1 MKKVNV
7 WEVEVWYPEEEEWK
21 EYQYY
26 SFSDDSSVILRYLE
40 EDEGRCLRGGLI
52 PDFQIYHDD
61 VWSMD
66 EFYKMVGEESSH
78 SLICDFKD

>member
-26 SFSDDSSVILRYLE
+26 SFSKDSSVILSYLK
-40 EDEGRCLRGGLI
+40 EDEGEL
-52 PDFQIYHDD
+52 DD
-61 VWSMD
+61 YSIQWDDEWSME
-66 EFYKMVGEESSH
+66 EFHKMVGEESSH
-78 SLICDFKD
+78 SLICDFND